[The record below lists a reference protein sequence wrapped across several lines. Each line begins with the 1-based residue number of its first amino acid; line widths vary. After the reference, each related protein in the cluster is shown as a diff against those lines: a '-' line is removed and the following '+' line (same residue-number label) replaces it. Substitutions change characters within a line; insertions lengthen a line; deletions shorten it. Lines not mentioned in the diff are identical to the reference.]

1 MVPSRLNGAIGWCAF
16 FSVVFGSWIAR
27 PAKADTATFDF
38 DTGTPA
44 TFAGEGI
51 PLDQTSGG
59 VTAHFSSPQ
68 GSVFSI
74 QNDGST
80 QFHLSQFSG
89 NYLYPNNLNRNYL
102 DISFGQQ
109 LTSITLTFATADFQ
123 QVEVPTTIT
132 LTAYV
137 NSTANPAV
145 GSISTHGY
153 YAGDT
158 MPMGSLLF
166 NSPGPF
172 NLVEIVLPYQPQ
184 GATDFLVDNIIV
196 TFSVPQFACWMIH

>member
-1 MVPSRLNGAIGWCAF
+1 MAHCPPSRGIGRCALL
-16 FSVVFGSWIAR
+16 VFALGLWTPR
-27 PAKADTATFDF
+27 PANADTATFDF
-38 DTGTPA
+38 DSGTPA

-51 PLDQTSGG
+51 PLDQTWGG

-68 GSVFSI
+68 GSAFSI

-80 QFHLSQFSG
+80 QFRLSQFSG

-102 DISFGQQ
+102 DIACSQQ
-109 LTSITLTFATADFQ
+109 LTSLTLTFATADFQ
-123 QVEVPTTIT
+123 QVEVPTSIQ
-132 LTAYV
+132 LTAYM

-145 GSISTHGY
+145 GSVTTHGY

-158 MPMGSLLF
+158 MPMGTLLF
-166 NSPGPF
+166 NSSAPF
-172 NLVEIVLPYQPQ
+172 NIVELVLPYQAQ